1 MKRLSRLLCLAGA
14 LLLSIPLCCN
24 PVAARGDEPDY
35 IVVIPGET
43 MPPTTTPP
51 TVTTT
56 PPPTTIPTMPEKGTG
71 FTEDGVLSTCDLLF
85 DKATNKQYI
94 VVETRNG
101 QTFYRVIDYDKPLD
115 EDEERYQ
122 TYFLN
127 PVDEAD
133 LLALIEQEETQPI
146 VCSCVDKCV
155 LGAVDEDCELCRQN
169 IRRCVGKAVETEPPT
184 TAPAVQPESNN
195 NPAAALAILL
205 LLGGGA
211 GAGYY
216 FYVKKKSQEKKQG
229 STDLSEYDYG
239 MDDDDLFDESEES
252 DEK

>member
-1 MKRLSRLLCLAGA
+1 MKRLSRLLCLTAA
-14 LLLSIPLCCN
+14 LFLCVSILCV
-24 PVAARGDEPDY
+24 PVQARGDDPDY

-43 MPPTTTPP
+43 MPPTTMPQA
-51 TVTTT
+51 TTAT
-56 PPPTTIPTMPEKGTG
+56 QPNTTITTLPTQGTG
-71 FTEDGVLSTCDLLF
+71 FTEDGIMSTRDLLF

-101 QTFYRVIDYDKPLD
+101 QTFYMVIDYDKPLD

-146 VCSCVDKCV
+146 VCRCVDKCV

-239 MDDDDLFDESEES
+239 MDDDELFDESGESEE
-252 DEK
+252 

>member
-1 MKRLSRLLCLAGA
+1 MKRLSRLLCLTAA
-14 LLLSIPLCCN
+14 LFLCVSILCV
-24 PVAARGDEPDY
+24 PVQARGDDPDY

-43 MPPTTTPP
+43 MPPTTMPQA
-51 TVTTT
+51 TTAT
-56 PPPTTIPTMPEKGTG
+56 QPNTTITTLPTQGTG
-71 FTEDGVLSTCDLLF
+71 FTEDGIMSIRDLLF

-101 QTFYRVIDYDKPLD
+101 QTFYMVIDYDKPLD

-146 VCSCVDKCV
+146 VCRCVDKCV

-216 FYVKKKSQEKKQG
+216 LYVKKKSQEKKQG
-229 STDLSEYDYG
+229 TTDLSEYDYG
-239 MDDDDLFDESEES
+239 MDDDDLFDESEEN
-252 DEK
+252 EE

>member
-1 MKRLSRLLCLAGA
+1 MKRLSRLLCLTAA
-14 LLLSIPLCCN
+14 LFLCVSILCV
-24 PVAARGDEPDY
+24 PVQARGDDPDY

-43 MPPTTTPP
+43 MPPTTMPQA
-51 TVTTT
+51 TTAT
-56 PPPTTIPTMPEKGTG
+56 QPNTTITTLPTQGTG
-71 FTEDGVLSTCDLLF
+71 FTEDGIMSTRDLLF
-85 DKATNKQYI
+85 DKTTNKQYI

-101 QTFYRVIDYDKPLD
+101 QTFYMVIDYDKPLD

-146 VCSCVDKCV
+146 VCSCVEKCI

-195 NPAAALAILL
+195 NPASALAILL

-229 STDLSEYDYG
+229 TTDLSEYDYG
-239 MDDDDLFDESEES
+239 MDDDDLFNESEES

>member
-1 MKRLSRLLCLAGA
+1 
-14 LLLSIPLCCN
+14 
-24 PVAARGDEPDY
+24 
-35 IVVIPGET
+35 
-43 MPPTTTPP
+43 MPP
-51 TVTTT
+51 VTTSPAT
-56 PPPTTIPTMPEKGTG
+56 TATQPNTTITTLPTQGTG
-71 FTEDGVLSTCDLLF
+71 FTEDGIMSTRDLLF
-85 DKATNKQYI
+85 DKTTNKQYI

-101 QTFYRVIDYDKPLD
+101 QTFYMVIDYDKPLD

-146 VCSCVDKCV
+146 VCGCVEKCA

-184 TAPAVQPESNN
+184 TEPAVQPESTN
-195 NPAAALAILL
+195 NPTAALAILL

-216 FYVKKKSQEKKQG
+216 FYVRKKSIEPQKG
-229 STDLSEYDYG
+229 STDLNEYDFG
-239 MDDDDLFDESEES
+239 MDEEDESEES
-252 DEK
+252 EELYQ

>member
-1 MKRLSRLLCLAGA
+1 MKRLSRLLCLTAA
-14 LLLSIPLCCN
+14 LFLCVSILCV
-24 PVAARGDEPDY
+24 PVQARGDDPDY

-43 MPPTTTPP
+43 MPPTTMPQA
-51 TVTTT
+51 TTAT
-56 PPPTTIPTMPEKGTG
+56 QPNTTITTLPTQGTG
-71 FTEDGVLSTCDLLF
+71 FTEDGIMSTRDLLF

-101 QTFYRVIDYDKPLD
+101 QTFYMVIDYDKPLD

-146 VCSCVDKCV
+146 VCRCVDKCV

-229 STDLSEYDYG
+229 TTDLSEYDYG
-239 MDDDDLFDESEES
+239 MDDDDLFDESEER
-252 DEK
+252 EE

>member
-1 MKRLSRLLCLAGA
+1 
-14 LLLSIPLCCN
+14 
-24 PVAARGDEPDY
+24 
-35 IVVIPGET
+35 
-43 MPPTTTPP
+43 
-51 TVTTT
+51 
-56 PPPTTIPTMPEKGTG
+56 MPEKGTG
-71 FTEDGVLSTCDLLF
+71 FTEDGILSTRDLLF

-101 QTFYRVIDYDKPLD
+101 QTFYMVIDYDKPLD

-184 TAPAVQPESNN
+184 TAPAVQPESKS

-239 MDDDDLFDESEES
+239 MDDDELFDESGESEE
-252 DEK
+252 

>member
-1 MKRLSRLLCLAGA
+1 MKRLSRLLCLTAA
-14 LLLSIPLCCN
+14 LFLCVSILCV
-24 PVAARGDEPDY
+24 PVQARGDDPDY
-35 IVVIPGET
+35 IVVIPSET
-43 MPPTTTPP
+43 MPPTTMPQA
-51 TVTTT
+51 TTAT
-56 PPPTTIPTMPEKGTG
+56 QPNTTITTLPTQGTG
-71 FTEDGVLSTCDLLF
+71 FTEDGIMSTRDLLF

-101 QTFYRVIDYDKPLD
+101 QTFYMVIDYDKPLD

-146 VCSCVDKCV
+146 VCSCVEKCI

-195 NPAAALAILL
+195 NLAAALAILL

-239 MDDDDLFDESEES
+239 MDDDELFDESGESEE
-252 DEK
+252 

>member
-1 MKRLSRLLCLAGA
+1 MKRLSRLLCLTAA
-14 LLLSIPLCCN
+14 LFLCVSILCV
-24 PVAARGDEPDY
+24 PVQARGDDPDY

-43 MPPTTTPP
+43 MPPTTMPQA
-51 TVTTT
+51 TTAT
-56 PPPTTIPTMPEKGTG
+56 QPNTTITTLPTQGTG
-71 FTEDGVLSTCDLLF
+71 FTEDGIMSTRDLLF
-85 DKATNKQYI
+85 DKTTNKQYI

-101 QTFYRVIDYDKPLD
+101 QTFYMVIDYDKPLD

-184 TAPAVQPESNN
+184 TAPAVQPESNG

-252 DEK
+252 EKE

>member
-1 MKRLSRLLCLAGA
+1 MKLVSSILCLAA
-14 LLLSIPLCCN
+14 AILLSIPLCSS
-24 PVAARGDEPDY
+24 PAAAMGDDPDY

-43 MPPTTTPP
+43 RPPVTAPP
-51 TVTTT
+51 ATV
-56 PPPTTIPTMPEKGTG
+56 PTATQPATVPTMPEKGTG
-71 FTEDGVLSTCDLLF
+71 FTEDGILSTRDLLF

-101 QTFYRVIDYDKPLD
+101 QTFYMVIDYDKPLD

-146 VCSCVDKCV
+146 VCSCVEKCV

-184 TAPAVQPESNN
+184 TAPAVQPESNG

-239 MDDDDLFDESEES
+239 MDDDALFDESEES
-252 DEK
+252 EE

>member
-1 MKRLSRLLCLAGA
+1 MKRLSRLLCLTAA
-14 LLLSIPLCCN
+14 LFLCVSILCV
-24 PVAARGDEPDY
+24 PVQARGDDPDY

-43 MPPTTTPP
+43 MPPTTMPQA
-51 TVTTT
+51 TTAT
-56 PPPTTIPTMPEKGTG
+56 QPNTTITTLPTQGTG
-71 FTEDGVLSTCDLLF
+71 FTEDGIMSTRDLLF
-85 DKATNKQYI
+85 DKTTNKQYI

-101 QTFYRVIDYDKPLD
+101 QTFYMVIDYDKPLD

-155 LGAVDEDCELCRQN
+155 LGAVNEDCELCRQN

-216 FYVKKKSQEKKQG
+216 FYVKKKSQEKEQG
-229 STDLSEYDYG
+229 TTDLSEYDYG
-239 MDDDDLFDESEES
+239 MDDDDLFDESEER
-252 DEK
+252 EE

>member
-43 MPPTTTPP
+43 MPPTTMPQA
-51 TVTTT
+51 TTAT
-56 PPPTTIPTMPEKGTG
+56 QPNTTITTLPTQGTG
-71 FTEDGVLSTCDLLF
+71 FTEDGIMSTRDLLF

-101 QTFYRVIDYDKPLD
+101 QTFYMVIDYDKPLD

-195 NPAAALAILL
+195 NPAAALAILP
-205 LLGGGA
+205 LLGGGG

>member
-56 PPPTTIPTMPEKGTG
+56 PSPTTIPTMPEKGTG
-71 FTEDGVLSTCDLLF
+71 FTEDGILSTRDLLF

-101 QTFYRVIDYDKPLD
+101 QTFYMVIDYDKPLD

-133 LLALIEQEETQPI
+133 LLA
-146 VCSCVDKCV
+146 
-155 LGAVDEDCELCRQN
+155 
-169 IRRCVGKAVETEPPT
+169 PT
-184 TAPAVQPESNN
+184 ISKNDP
-195 NPAAALAILL
+195 
-205 LLGGGA
+205 
-211 GAGYY
+211 
-216 FYVKKKSQEKKQG
+216 
-229 STDLSEYDYG
+229 
-239 MDDDDLFDESEES
+239 
-252 DEK
+252 